1 MLMDFITGINWIDIL
16 LVCVC
21 ARAVFIGFKTGFIT
35 EFFKTTGLLFS
46 IFVTLNYYTTLTV
59 LFAAQVTLF
68 ELPMVAILMFLALWG
83 VTTYVFKLVREGLMM
98 VFSVQAH
105 PAVDRVGGL
114 FLSCLRGVV
123 VCGMVFYA
131 LLLSYSPDILRMA
144 QSSWSRQVVS
154 YLPTGIYAGIFNGF
168 VVKFFPGEKISN
180 EALLV
185 PELLENKKAK

>member
-1 MLMDFITGINWIDIL
+1 MLMDFIKGINWIDIL

-83 VTTYVFKLVREGLMM
+83 ATTYVFKLVREGLMM
-98 VFSVQAH
+98 VF
-105 PAVDRVGGL
+105 
-114 FLSCLRGVV
+114 
-123 VCGMVFYA
+123 
-131 LLLSYSPDILRMA
+131 LLWVMTMNWAI
-144 QSSWSRQVVS
+144 
-154 YLPTGIYAGIFNGF
+154 
-168 VVKFFPGEKISN
+168 
-180 EALLV
+180 
-185 PELLENKKAK
+185 LENSLSM